1 MEYMNKMSK
10 MEKPVINATVG
21 LYPLI
26 AVDPINSCC
35 SKKFERPEWD
45 ITYSKIRQMIPR
57 LRKFTDEYRKLG
69 GQIIWIRATPWTE
82 EFLPANINRL
92 YHENPHATFYTQKNV
107 KKSVDFYNGISVR
120 ARDRVF
126 TKNTYS
132 AFADPRL
139 QKFIKQQ
146 GADTILISG
155 VFAEG
160 CVNATI
166 VDGFTRG
173 LFMIILS
180 DLVETMDD
188 KQQQAHKKHLI
199 THQWPLMY
207 GHVMTSNEFLKKLAQ

>member
-1 MEYMNKMSK
+1 MSK
-10 MEKPVINATVG
+10 MEKPVINTTVG

-26 AVDPINSCC
+26 VVDPINLCC
-35 SKKFERPEWD
+35 SEKFERPEWD

-82 EFLPANINRL
+82 EFLPENINRL

-107 KKSVDFYNGISVR
+107 KESVEFYNEISVR
-120 ARDRVF
+120 APDKVF

-132 AFADPRL
+132 AFANPRL
-139 QKFIKQQ
+139 QKFIKKQE
-146 GADTILISG
+146 ADTILISG

-173 LFMIILS
+173 LFTIILS